1 MAKIGPVKEDQPTN
15 VANKYGIQ
23 VPLFDLLLL
32 IFNIF
37 RSGDILIFN
46 CKYDNLKS
54 ISNQLKWSQ

>member
-1 MAKIGPVKEDQPTN
+1 MSWRKLGPLKEDQPTN

-23 VPLFDLLLL
+23 VPLFDLLL

-37 RSGDILIFN
+37 RSRDILTFN

-54 ISNQLKWSQ
+54 ISNQLK